1 MSDAEM
7 RLVTKIIETG
17 DLTGAIRAGISS
29 EMFADPLAKDMFDT
43 ILFYHQEREH
53 FGRVPSR
60 RWMQERF
67 EGTFRS
73 MELPETLPE
82 LCVELRDKVMQ
93 HAVWEVCEEI
103 VELNETDPREALA
116 RLRTEVLRLGRMTPK
131 NTDRILAE
139 DAEEIIARAEIRRNS
154 ETILGIPFPWEEL
167 NQVTQGIHSEDFI
180 VLFGRP
186 KSMKSWLAAK
196 IVAHAYLYGNRR
208 ILIYSCEMSTALFED
223 RLACALHEL
232 SYSQLKDGSLNEAE
246 WRWYQAAIR
255 ALAADEKKDAV
266 NGRHRSIKFSSHLDD
281 PRGGGVSHLMA
292 KIEEFDPDLVLVD
305 SFYKM
310 KDDRTG
316 KRSVNWEAQ
325 YGITQDL
332 KGVTQIMHIPVIAV
346 TQRHRSKKEETDDEK
361 DLGDVA
367 YADAVGQ
374 EAEAVYRVK
383 KEQTLPDGSTQ
394 LRVVMAG
401 SRETAVGGF
410 ILHAIPATKFDL
422 YGWLDENG
430 KLTTSPLGAKPPRDL
445 IARSAN
451 RPEKRSNG
459 SNGTNVGQRVQVPSQ
474 SDVRDSLPRRA

>member
-17 DLTGAIRAGISS
+17 DLPGALRAGISS
-29 EMFADPLAKDMFDT
+29 DMFADPAVKEMFDT
-43 ILFYHQEREH
+43 ILLYHQEREH
-53 FGRVPSR
+53 FGRVPSV
-60 RWMQERF
+60 RWMSERF
-67 EGTFRS
+67 KGTFRTI
-73 MELPETLPE
+73 ELTETLPE
-82 LCVELRDKVMQ
+82 LCAELRDQVMQ
-93 HAVWEVCEEI
+93 HAVWEMCEEI
-103 VELNETDPREALA
+103 VDINETDPRGALA
-116 RLRTEVLRLGRMTPK
+116 RLRTEVLRLGRMAPR

-139 DAEEIIARAEIRRNS
+139 DAEEIIARASLRRNS

-167 NQVTQGIHSEDFI
+167 NKVTQGIHSEDFI
-180 VLFGRP
+180 VIFGRP
-186 KSMKSWLAAK
+186 KSLKSWLAAK
-196 IVAHAYLYGNRR
+196 IVAHAYLYGNKR

-223 RLACALHEL
+223 RLACAIHEL
-232 SYSQLKDGSLNEAE
+232 SYTQLKEGTLSDTD
-246 WRWYQAAIR
+246 WRWYKAAVR
-255 ALAADEKKDAV
+255 NLAADEKKDSV
-266 NGRHRSIKFSSHLDD
+266 EGRHRSIKFCSHMDD

-292 KIEEFDPDLVLVD
+292 KIEEFDPDLVVVD

-332 KGVTQIMHIPVIAV
+332 KGVTQVMHIPVIAV
-346 TQRHRSKKEETDDEK
+346 TQRHRSKKEENTDEQ

-383 KEQTLPDGSTQ
+383 KEQTLPDGSIQ

-430 KLTTSPLGAKPPRDL
+430 KLTTSPLGVKPPRNL
-445 IARSAN
+445 VARST
-451 RPEKRSNG
+451 RDSKSNG
-459 SNGTNVGQRVQVPSQ
+459 ANGTNVGQGVQVPS
-474 SDVRDSLPRRA
+474 RDEVISSLPRRAG